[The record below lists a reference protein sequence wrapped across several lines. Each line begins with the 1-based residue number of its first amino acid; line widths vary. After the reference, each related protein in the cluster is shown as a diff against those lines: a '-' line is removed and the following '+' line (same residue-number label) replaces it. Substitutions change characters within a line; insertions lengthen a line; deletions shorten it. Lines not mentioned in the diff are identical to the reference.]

1 MSYPFKEIEKKWQK
15 KWEESKLF
23 KCDLDD
29 ATKPKFYCLVMFP
42 YPSSELHVGHARN
55 YVLGDAVARYK
66 LMRGFNV
73 LNPMGWDAFGL
84 PAENQAIKHNIH
96 PKTWT
101 FNNIKRIKEQLKS
114 WGVVYDWDREIA
126 TCEPDYYKWTQWLF
140 LKLFEKGLAYKKKAP
155 VNWCPKCKTV
165 LANEQVIDGKC
176 ERCSTEV
183 EWRELEQWFFK
194 ITYYQDRLL
203 EDLEMLKGWPEK
215 VKIMQRNWIGKSW
228 GAEIKFKV
236 KGKDIDIVCFTTRPD
251 TLFGASFL
259 VLAPEH
265 PLIKDLISDSKN
277 FSELKSAIERLR
289 KQPKFIRYLKDVEK
303 EGVFLEKFAINP
315 VNNKEIPI
323 FVSNYVLTE
332 YGTGAVFGCP
342 AHDQRDFEF
351 AKKYNLEIIEVIR
364 PLEGQSPLPFKA
376 YEGEGVLVNSDRFT
390 GLDSQR
396 AKKEIVKFLEEKGL
410 AKESFQYK
418 LKDWLISRQRY
429 WGAPIPIIYCEK
441 CGIVPVPEKDL
452 PVLLPPVKEFKPT
465 GESPLK
471 YVKEFVETKCPKC
484 KGPAKRETDTMDTFV
499 DSAWYYL
506 RYISP
511 HLESAPFDV
520 EKVNKWLPVDQ
531 YIGGVEHAVLHLL
544 YSRFI
549 TKFLYDLGLVNFKE
563 PFMNLFTQGMIIK
576 DGVKMSKSKGN
587 VVSPDFIIEN
597 YGADTMRLYILFMG
611 PPEKDAEWQ
620 DKGLQ
625 GCFRFLNRFW
635 NLIEEA
641 RQKKLIENVKKEFD
655 LNSESSKILWKKL
668 NYTIKEVTQ
677 NLENNFRFNTAIAKI
692 MELVNTI
699 YQVKDSQ
706 DLDKNLYVEVL
717 KKLSLLLACFAP
729 HIAEEAWSILGGKE
743 SVFKQKWPSYSEEIL
758 EESEIE
764 YAVLVNGRVKSH
776 IKINKNLN
784 SEEIKKIALEDP
796 KIKKILGEKV
806 PKKIILVPQKLIN
819 IVI

>member
-1 MSYPFKEIEKKWQK
+1 MGYLFKEIEEKWQK
-15 KWEESKLF
+15 KWQEEGLF
-23 KCDLDD
+23 KCNVDD

-66 LMRGFNV
+66 LMQGFNV

-101 FNNIKRIKEQLKS
+101 FSNIKRIKEQLKS
-114 WGVVYDWDREIA
+114 WGVLYDWNREIA

-140 LKLFEKGLAYKKKAP
+140 LKLFEKGLAYRKKAP

-176 ERCSTEV
+176 ERCSAQV
-183 EWRELEQWFFK
+183 EWKELEQWFFK

-203 EDLEMLKGWPEK
+203 EDLEILKGWPEK
-215 VKIMQRNWIGKSW
+215 VKAMQRNWIGKSW

-236 KGKDIDIVCFTTRPD
+236 KDSNIEIVCFTTRPD

-265 PLIKDLISDSKN
+265 PLIKYLISDSKN
-277 FSELKSAIERLR
+277 FSELKNSIERLK

-303 EGVFLEKFAINP
+303 EGIFLEKFAINP

-323 FVSNYVLTE
+323 FVANYVLTE

-364 PLEGQSPLPFKA
+364 SLKNQSSLPLKA
-376 YEGEGVLVNSDRFT
+376 YEGEGILVNSDKFT
-390 GLDSQR
+390 GLDSQK

-429 WGAPIPIIYCEK
+429 WGAPIPVICCQN

-452 PVLLPPVKEFKPT
+452 PVLLPLVKEFRPT

-471 YVKEFVETKCPKC
+471 YVKEFIETECPKC

-506 RYISP
+506 RYVSSD
-511 HLESAPFDV
+511 LESVPFNT
-520 EKVNKWLPVDQ
+520 EKVNRWLPVDQ

-563 PFMNLFTQGMIIK
+563 PFKNLFTQGMIVK
-576 DGVKMSKSKGN
+576 DGTKMSKSKGN

-641 RQKKLIENVKKEFD
+641 RERRLIENVKKEFD
-655 LNSESSKILWKKL
+655 LSSESSKRLWRKL

-677 NLENNFRFNTAIAKI
+677 DLEENFRFNTAIAKI

-729 HIAEEAWSILGGKE
+729 HIAEEAWSILGGRE
-743 SVFKQKWPSYSEEIL
+743 SVFKQKWPSYSEQIL

-764 YAVLVNGRVKSH
+764 YAILVNGRVRSH
-776 IKINKNLN
+776 IKISTNLN

>member
-29 ATKPKFYCLVMFP
+29 TTKPKFYCLVMFP